1 MYPSEHA
8 AGEMR
13 VLMDATGFSDRLAAM
28 GAPVGAGAALAKGV
42 ARAGD

>member
-1 MYPSEHA
+1 
-8 AGEMR
+8 
-13 VLMDATGFSDRLAAM
+13 MDATGFSDRLAAM

>member
-13 VLMDATGFSDRLAAM
+13 VLMDTTGFSDRLAAM
-28 GAPVGAGAALAKGV
+28 GAPV
-42 ARAGD
+42 RAGSRRAQA